1 MRFTGGNCIAAFRP
15 DVVPIPLPDA
25 HFAYHWD
32 GSTVDYVQ
40 TLNKGEDMSVSYWV
54 WDVSAHLVS

>member
-15 DVVPIPLPDA
+15 DLVPIPLPDA

-40 TLNKGEDMSVSYWV
+40 TLNKPALFTEIGDIGSVRLKV
-54 WDVSAHLVS
+54 L